1 MRPSSR
7 SDFVRVRPH
16 HRYVSDPTLD
26 LPLDPALPDDLL
38 VDLPLTREELEGMV
52 PMYQWELVAAAQR
65 QVPISGGD
73 ALVIV
78 QQIGSEVLEGQ
89 HPWFHD
95 HHDALTWLRVE
106 TVARSMHFNYLRGR
120 GRPSHPERWVDAD
133 AALRLAAG
141 GDRFAIRRLFLFYT
155 HTGLLEIE
163 REVLDGCPRW
173 LEGSTLTELD
183 RALRRRRLPPPP
195 VDLEPEK
202 WLVDV
207 VIDLAER
214 RCARLRARAER
225 EDVKEAA

>member
-1 MRPSSR
+1 MRPSNR

-16 HRYVSDPTLD
+16 HRYVSDPALD
-26 LPLDPALPDDLL
+26 LPLDPVLPDDLL

-65 QVPISGGD
+65 QVPIAGGD

-78 QQIGSEVLEGQ
+78 QQIGINVLEGQ

-95 HHDALTWLRVE
+95 HHDALIWLRDE
-106 TVARSMHFNYLRGR
+106 AIARSMHFK
-120 GRPSHPERWVDAD
+120 
-133 AALRLAAG
+133 
-141 GDRFAIRRLFLFYT
+141 
-155 HTGLLEIE
+155 
-163 REVLDGCPRW
+163 C
-173 LEGSTLTELD
+173 
-183 RALRRRRLPPPP
+183 PP

-202 WLVDV
+202 WLVDM
-207 VIDLAER
+207 VIELAER